1 MSENYV
7 SLSKEFNQTAQAI
20 GAGEGNWQM
29 AVAKFTLLMRHKA
42 QTTEQKQELCAMMM
56 NAAVNRLEK
65 VLSGFAEMDNFTAST
80 LEGLYGVFRP
90 LAAPENLPYL
100 PKNASAQLAD
110 VTLDM
115 VRALEDYKKTPSIL
129 LETYNSVRKYYT
141 EFSFFMLETA
151 QTVKTAEE
159 ERSASAE
166 TQSDLTLGKTPT
178 IKQRHGNNG
187 KTP

>member
-42 QTTEQKQELCAMMM
+42 QTPEQKQELCATMLD
-56 NAAVNRLEK
+56 AAISRLEK
-65 VLSGFAEMDNFTAST
+65 VVEKIPQMDNFTAST
-80 LEGLYGVFRP
+80 LEALYGVFRP
-90 LAAPENLPYL
+90 LADPENLPHM
-100 PKNASAQLAD
+100 PKDASQRLAD
-110 VTLDM
+110 VTLDL
-115 VRALEDYKKTPSIL
+115 VRAVETYQKTQNVL
-129 LETYNSVRKYYT
+129 LEVYNNVRKYYT

-151 QTVKTAEE
+151 QAVKTAEE
-159 ERSASAE
+159 ERSARAE
-166 TQSDLTLGKTPT
+166 TQSDLTLGKPPT
-178 IKQRHGNNG
+178 IKPRHPGG